1 MFLHWQLSGNLIIS
15 SQSILSGTW
24 MWGQCQGLSLCSC
37 PLVGDNSRRSHS
49 WTILDSDSPKLC
61 LHLLQPAQ
69 LQAGC
74 DHLPSPPRFCV
85 HPTENSLPT
94 PAQLLPSPT
103 LWTPLDSFPA
113 FPSSSPALST
123 LQPVEQ
129 GLCLPLNPSGVGQ
142 SPQGGPGGVL
152 SAPKSGMCF
161 PKGK

>member
-74 DHLPSPPRFCV
+74 DHLPSPPLTGFVSIPQKIPFPHQLSSC
-85 HPTENSLPT
+85 
-94 PAQLLPSPT
+94 LLPPFGHPWI
-103 LWTPLDSFPA
+103 LFQLFPA
-113 FPSSSPALST
+113 PPQPPVPSSPWSRGCVCP
-123 LQPVEQ
+123 
-129 GLCLPLNPSGVGQ
+129 
-142 SPQGGPGGVL
+142 
-152 SAPKSGMCF
+152 
-161 PKGK
+161 